1 MKSGSKFDKFD
12 EKYNFENCVRQKTVD
27 SQACTTPWDQ
37 RPTDKL
43 ATCSKRSSMKAFESN
58 YNQVFYSSE
67 EELKDLTGCL
77 LPCTT
82 YTHYTFSDSYSLVSD
97 ESTFSIHFAL
107 TDLITKE
114 EVLLLSFDSLVSE
127 FGGSWALSGLLN
139 EKFSCLGALSMMQI
153 WVRSI
158 LSRVKTN
165 KHEIGYLPK

>member
-1 MKSGSKFDKFD
+1 M
-12 EKYNFENCVRQKTVD
+12 
-27 SQACTTPWDQ
+27 
-37 RPTDKL
+37 
-43 ATCSKRSSMKAFESN
+43 
-58 YNQVFYSSE
+58 FYSSE
-67 EELKDLTGCL
+67 EELKGLTGCL
-77 LPCTT
+77 LPCT

-97 ESTFSIHFAL
+97 DSAFSIHFAL

-165 KHEIGYLPK
+165 KHVIGYLPK